1 MKPLHQLRP
10 AGPRWLFLAGCCL
23 GAALF
28 LTSCSERAQEM
39 EEKVTQLQR
48 QLDQT
53 QKQLQAANQALA
65 NKKPEEP
72 ARGSETSSGLP
83 SRDALE
89 QSYSTRVTAFRKELD
104 ASLKD
109 FRIQSFTVHNV
120 QMPAEFY
127 PFTSQLSLAFVSTDG
142 KNFTTDIPVKADAT
156 GKWVFPTVA
165 EVTQRVESAQ
175 RVASGTSPSTST
187 AQRQAGTS
195 AEQPAPIM
203 KVDGTFI
210 IQWPNASAPGP
221 ATRARGPTETTP
233 GPITSAPVTPARP
246 PPVTAA
252 SPPPRAQSPPPGTAA
267 PVMPIDRDVQIQFP
281 PP

>member
-1 MKPLHQLRP
+1 
-10 AGPRWLFLAGCCL
+10 
-23 GAALF
+23 
-28 LTSCSERAQEM
+28 M

-65 NKKPEEP
+65 SQKPVETTTS
-72 ARGSETSSGLP
+72 SESSSGLP
-83 SRDALE
+83 SRESLE
-89 QSYSTRVTAFRKELD
+89 QSYSARVSAFRKELD

-109 FRIQSFTVHNV
+109 FRIQSFTVHSV

-127 PFTSQLSLAFVSTDG
+127 PFTSQLSLAFVSADG

-156 GKWVFPTVA
+156 GKWVFPTVT
-165 EVTQRVESAQ
+165 EVMQRIESAQ
-175 RVASGTSPSTST
+175 RVASGTAPAPATST
-187 AQRQAGTS
+187 AQRQTNTS

-203 KVDGTFI
+203 KVDGTFV

-221 ATRARGPTETTP
+221 ATRAPASSQGTP
-233 GPITSAPVTPARP
+233 VPATPAPVVAATAA
-246 PPVTAA
+246 PVTAA
-252 SPPPRAQSPPPGTAA
+252 SPPPRGQPSATAV
-267 PVMPIDRDVQIQFP
+267 PVMPVDRDVQIQFP

>member
-1 MKPLHQLRP
+1 MKPRHQCAP
-10 AGPRWLFLAGCCL
+10 AVQRWLVWVGWLFCIT
-23 GAALF
+23 LF

-65 NKKPEEP
+65 SRKQEEP
-72 ARGSETSSGLP
+72 VRSSESSAGLP

-89 QSYSTRVTAFRKELD
+89 QSYSSRVSAFRKELD

-109 FRIQSFTVHNV
+109 FRIESCTVHSV

-142 KNFTTDIPVKADAT
+142 KNFTTDIPVKADAS

-165 EVTQRVESAQ
+165 EVTQRIENA
-175 RVASGTSPSTST
+175 RRTANGTAPSTST
-187 AQRQAGTS
+187 AQRQTGTS
-195 AEQPAPIM
+195 SEQPAPIM
-203 KVDGTFI
+203 KVDGTFVV
-210 IQWPNASAPGP
+210 QWPNSNAPTATARPTSPSASAPVP
-221 ATRARGPTETTP
+221 AA
-233 GPITSAPVTPARP
+233 SAAP

-252 SPPPRAQSPPPGTAA
+252 SPPRTQTPPPGTAA
-267 PVMPIDRDVQIQFP
+267 PVMPVDRDVQIQFP
-281 PP
+281 P